1 MAARSDDPDVSPESS
16 SPAAAAGGEI
26 WGTLEELL
34 LACAVSRH
42 GTASWES
49 VASEVQSR
57 SPSAA
62 ARLTPTSCRL
72 HFRLLH
78 RRFAAGAGE
87 DGGGEPD
94 PSAAVYDAWVD
105 ELRKLRVAELRR
117 EVERYDLSIGSLQS
131 KVKRLKEERERSLS
145 GETTPAFKDERET
158 GNESP
163 EEAGGENGLS
173 GEVSARSCK
182 ESNSSDLKAPPGH
195 DSGGAA
201 ADGDAEVKDEPAEGE
216 VAAKDEASGESAAGS
231 KEADAGKESS
241 DVQSSASPSRK
252 RRRRL
257 RKVGGGDVASTSAP
271 VPLPAAEAEPLLALL
286 ESVRTS
292 KSGAVFERRLE
303 SQESGKYK
311 GTIRRHVDLEMIR
324 SRLESGG
331 AACGPDSACYAS
343 ASEFYRDLLLLCA
356 NALVFFPRGSP
367 EHAAATRTRALVSK
381 RMSATLHRDGLG
393 TAGKATALV
402 GGASSADGAK
412 KAKADAEVA
421 GSLLEKAA
429 PIIVCRKRSSI
440 AKAAAANKEKVEK
453 DTDEDE
459 EFDDGKKKGS
469 AKDKTR
475 GMRTNKGRAPVRNAA
490 PNQKTGKAS
499 ESAAA
504 ERTKKSDKMVGSG
517 SGSGSGGGKAA
528 AAAGGVIKK
537 RNAVDF
543 LKRMKQNS
551 VPSTERVSLL
561 ETLKLSA
568 TEQKKA
574 AKADGR
580 KEPGS
585 SSGSKKATAETASG
599 GRRSVGRPP
608 KRAAAPPTPPPS
620 KRAKDDRPTRKRG
633 KK

>member
-1 MAARSDDPDVSPESS
+1 M
-16 SPAAAAGGEI
+16 
-26 WGTLEELL
+26 
-34 LACAVSRH
+34 
-42 GTASWES
+42 
-49 VASEVQSR
+49 
-57 SPSAA
+57 
-62 ARLTPTSCRL
+62 
-72 HFRLLH
+72 
-78 RRFAAGAGE
+78 
-87 DGGGEPD
+87 
-94 PSAAVYDAWVD
+94 
-105 ELRKLRVAELRR
+105 
-117 EVERYDLSIGSLQS
+117 
-131 KVKRLKEERERSLS
+131 
-145 GETTPAFKDERET
+145 
-158 GNESP
+158 
-163 EEAGGENGLS
+163 
-173 GEVSARSCK
+173 
-182 ESNSSDLKAPPGH
+182 
-195 DSGGAA
+195 
-201 ADGDAEVKDEPAEGE
+201 
-216 VAAKDEASGESAAGS
+216 
-231 KEADAGKESS
+231 
-241 DVQSSASPSRK
+241 
-252 RRRRL
+252 
-257 RKVGGGDVASTSAP
+257 
-271 VPLPAAEAEPLLALL
+271 
-286 ESVRTS
+286 
-292 KSGAVFERRLE
+292 
-303 SQESGKYK
+303 
-311 GTIRRHVDLEMIR
+311 
-324 SRLESGG
+324 
-331 AACGPDSACYAS
+331 
-343 ASEFYRDLLLLCA
+343 
-356 NALVFFPRGSP
+356 LVFFPHGSP
-367 EHAAATRTRALVSK
+367 EHPVTTRTRALVSK
-381 RMSATLHRDGLG
+381 CMSATLLRDGFG
-393 TAGKATALV
+393 AAGKAVALV
-402 GGASSADGAK
+402 GGGSSADSAK
-412 KAKADAEVA
+412 KSKEYADVS
-421 GSLLEKAA
+421 GSLLEKVV
-429 PIIVCRKRSSI
+429 PVIVCRKRSSI

-453 DTDEDE
+453 EDTDEDE